1 VEVTARKR
9 SEDGDRRDRR
19 NDEADDLRDRA
30 EAEQRENAGD
40 HGGDRHGP
48 EEKQPRR
55 EDLSHG
61 EQNGRNGPQQPGW
74 HYHESYGVRA
84 SLQNA
89 LIRFELGTGGV
100 GPRS

>member
-1 VEVTARKR
+1 MEVAAGDRA
-9 SEDGDRRDRR
+9 EDGDRRDRR

-30 EAEQRENAGD
+30 EAEQREHARD
-40 HGGDRHGP
+40 DGGHRHRP
-48 EEKQPRR
+48 EEEQPRR

-61 EQNGRNGPQQPGW
+61 EQDGRNGPQQPGW
-74 HYHESYGVRA
+74 HQHESYGVRA
-84 SLQNA
+84 SLQKA